1 MSVLKPNVA
10 IRTKLRTTKGA
21 TDESYITA
29 SFSRDDLVSGAKND
43 HADKTADYIS
53 SADYGIPGIRIVY
66 RATDY
71 LNTSPKDYLSKVDQE
86 NEKYKNAEEF
96 LDFAVLEID
105 FSKFKVPDG
114 YSSRDEFIKT
124 ITNDYYHNTS
134 QHIKF
139 LKTSYLKDYSRADT
153 QLAKEDT
160 SKKSNTDQ
168 FFIVGYPQA
177 TGDYFLDQYQ
187 DAYDY
192 KNNKIGYSL

>member
-1 MSVLKPNVA
+1 MK
-10 IRTKLRTTKGA
+10 
-21 TDESYITA
+21 
-29 SFSRDDLVSGAKND
+29 
-43 HADKTADYIS
+43 
-53 SADYGIPGIRIVY
+53 
-66 RATDY
+66 
-71 LNTSPKDYLSKVDQE
+71 
-86 NEKYKNAEEF
+86 KYKNAEEF

-192 KNNKIGYSL
+192 KNNKIGYSLWMNSESSFYNNLSNDENNANSPENQRANKGNYFL